1 MKLADVMDKVE
12 VGMKMVVRSEYN
24 PEYEVFGGKVVEK
37 KGVYLCLEV
46 DGILH
51 GLSAK
56 ENYEVLKLF
65 DKNGVELTER
75 DVWEIIEK
83 YVPEVE
89 SPEQV
94 YSAALDVWGCYTAE
108 VKRKVSFALAELMT
122 DDDMELFFDE
132 LSDKHRQI
140 ANLLGYEDDSEN
152 IDEETEDIIEELVE
166 NTEDYDPD
174 AYEEDGTEESLYLE
188 NTALKKLMEIQMML
202 EKIKQKDEQKESV
215 NA

>member
-65 DKNGVELTER
+65 NKNGVELIER

-122 DDDMELFFDE
+122 DDDMECFFDE

>member
-56 ENYEVLKLF
+56 ENYEVLKLL
-65 DKNGVELTER
+65 DKNGVELIER

-108 VKRKVSFALAELMT
+108 VKRKVSFALTEIMT
-122 DDDMELFFDE
+122 DDDMEWFFDE

-140 ANLLGYEDDSEN
+140 ANLLGYEDDCEN
-152 IDEETEDIIEELVE
+152 IDEETENIIEELVE
-166 NTEDYDPD
+166 NTEDYNPD
-174 AYEEDGTEESLYLE
+174 SYEEDGTEESLYLE

>member
-1 MKLADVMDKVE
+1 MKLADVMDKLE

-65 DKNGVELTER
+65 DKNGVELIER

-122 DDDMELFFDE
+122 DDDMECFFDE

-202 EKIKQKDEQKESV
+202 EKVKQKDEQKERV

>member
-65 DKNGVELTER
+65 DKNGVELIER

-122 DDDMELFFDE
+122 DDDIEWFFDE

>member
-65 DKNGVELTER
+65 DKNGVELIER

-122 DDDMELFFDE
+122 DDDMECFFDE

-152 IDEETEDIIEELVE
+152 IDEETEDIIEELGE

>member
-65 DKNGVELTER
+65 DKNGVELIER

-122 DDDMELFFDE
+122 DDDMEWFFDE

-166 NTEDYDPD
+166 NTEGYDPD
-174 AYEEDGTEESLYLE
+174 SYEEDGTEESLYLE

>member
-65 DKNGVELTER
+65 DKNGVELIER

-122 DDDMELFFDE
+122 DDDMECFFDE

-140 ANLLGYEDDSEN
+140 ANLLGFEDDSEN

>member
-65 DKNGVELTER
+65 DKNGVELIER

-83 YVPEVE
+83 YIPEVE

-94 YSAALDVWGCYTAE
+94 YTAALDVWGCYTAE

-122 DDDMELFFDE
+122 DDDMECFFDE

>member
-65 DKNGVELTER
+65 DKNGVELIER

-122 DDDMELFFDE
+122 DDDMEWFFDE

-152 IDEETEDIIEELVE
+152 IDEETEDIIEELVK
-166 NTEDYDPD
+166 NTEGYNPD

-202 EKIKQKDEQKESV
+202 EKAKQKDEQKERV

>member
-37 KGVYLCLEV
+37 NGVYLCLEV

-56 ENYEVLKLF
+56 ENYKVLKLF
-65 DKNGVELTER
+65 DKNGVELIER

-122 DDDMELFFDE
+122 DDDMECFFDE

>member
-1 MKLADVMDKVE
+1 MKLVDVMDKVE

-65 DKNGVELTER
+65 DKNGVELIER

-122 DDDMELFFDE
+122 DDDMEWFFDE

-140 ANLLGYEDDSEN
+140 ANLLGYEDNSEN

>member
-65 DKNGVELTER
+65 DKNGVELIER

-122 DDDMELFFDE
+122 DDDMEWFFDE

-202 EKIKQKDEQKESV
+202 EKVKQKDEQKERV

>member
-51 GLSAK
+51 GLFAK

-65 DKNGVELTER
+65 DKNGVELIER

-122 DDDMELFFDE
+122 DDDMECFFDE

-202 EKIKQKDEQKESV
+202 EKAKQKDEQKERV

>member
-65 DKNGVELTER
+65 DKNGVELIER

-122 DDDMELFFDE
+122 DDDMECFFDE

-202 EKIKQKDEQKESV
+202 EKIKQKYNEPI
-215 NA
+215 N

>member
-1 MKLADVMDKVE
+1 MRLADVMDRVE

-65 DKNGVELTER
+65 DKNGVELIER
-75 DVWEIIEK
+75 DVWKIIEK

-89 SPEQV
+89 SPEQI

-122 DDDMELFFDE
+122 DDDIEWFFDE

-140 ANLLGYEDDSEN
+140 ANLLGYEDDCEN
-152 IDEETEDIIEELVE
+152 IEAMNGETDA
-166 NTEDYDPD
+166 YDPD
-174 AYEEDGTEESLYLE
+174 IYEEDGTEESLYLE
-188 NTALKKLMEIQMML
+188 NTALKKLMEIQMIL
-202 EKIKQKDEQKESV
+202 EKVKQKDEQKESV

>member
-65 DKNGVELTER
+65 DKNGVELIER

-83 YVPEVE
+83 YIPEVE

-94 YSAALDVWGCYTAE
+94 YTAALDVWGCYTAE

-122 DDDMELFFDE
+122 DDDMEWFFDE

-202 EKIKQKDEQKESV
+202 EKIKQKDEQKERV

>member
-65 DKNGVELTER
+65 DKNGVELIER

-83 YVPEVE
+83 YIPEVE

-122 DDDMELFFDE
+122 DDDMEWFFDE

-188 NTALKKLMEIQMML
+188 NTALK
-202 EKIKQKDEQKESV
+202 
-215 NA
+215 N

>member
-65 DKNGVELTER
+65 DKNGVELIER

-83 YVPEVE
+83 YIPEVE

-122 DDDMELFFDE
+122 DDDMEWFFDE

-152 IDEETEDIIEELVE
+152 IDEETEDIIEERVE

>member
-65 DKNGVELTER
+65 DKNGVELIER

-122 DDDMELFFDE
+122 DDDMEWFFDE

-152 IDEETEDIIEELVE
+152 IDEETEDIIEERVE

>member
-65 DKNGVELTER
+65 DKNGVELIER

-83 YVPEVE
+83 YIPEVE

-122 DDDMELFFDE
+122 DDDMEWFFDE
-132 LSDKHRQI
+132 LSNKHRQI

-188 NTALKKLMEIQMML
+188 NTALKKLMEIEMML
-202 EKIKQKDEQKESV
+202 EKVKQKDEQKERV

>member
-65 DKNGVELTER
+65 DKNGVELIER

-108 VKRKVSFALAELMT
+108 VKRKVSFALAEIMT
-122 DDDMELFFDE
+122 DDDMEWFFDE

-140 ANLLGYEDDSEN
+140 ANLLGYEDDCEN
-152 IDEETEDIIEELVE
+152 IDEETENIIEELVE

-174 AYEEDGTEESLYLE
+174 SYEEDGTEESLYLE

>member
-65 DKNGVELTER
+65 DKNGVELIER

-122 DDDMELFFDE
+122 DDDMEWFFDE

-140 ANLLGYEDDSEN
+140 ANLLGYEDDSET
-152 IDEETEDIIEELVE
+152 IDEETEEIIEELVE

-202 EKIKQKDEQKESV
+202 EKVKQKDEQKERV

>member
-65 DKNGVELTER
+65 DKNGVELIER

-122 DDDMELFFDE
+122 DDDMECFFDE

-202 EKIKQKDEQKESV
+202 EKIKI
-215 NA
+215 

>member
-65 DKNGVELTER
+65 DKNGVELIER

-108 VKRKVSFALAELMT
+108 VKRKVSFALAEIMT
-122 DDDMELFFDE
+122 DDDMEWFFDE

-140 ANLLGYEDDSEN
+140 ANLLGYEDDCEN
-152 IDEETEDIIEELVE
+152 IEAMNRETDA
-166 NTEDYDPD
+166 YDPD
-174 AYEEDGTEESLYLE
+174 IYEEDGTEESLYLE
-188 NTALKKLMEIQMML
+188 NTALKKLMEIQMIL
-202 EKIKQKDEQKESV
+202 EKVKQKDEQKESV

>member
-37 KGVYLCLEV
+37 KGGYLCLEV

-65 DKNGVELTER
+65 DKNGVELIER

-122 DDDMELFFDE
+122 DDDMECFFDE

>member
-65 DKNGVELTER
+65 DKNGVELIER

-83 YVPEVE
+83 YIPEVE

-122 DDDMELFFDE
+122 DDDMECFFDE

>member
-65 DKNGVELTER
+65 DKNGVELIER

-89 SPEQV
+89 SPEQI

-122 DDDMELFFDE
+122 DDDMEWFFDE

-140 ANLLGYEDDSEN
+140 ANLLGYEDDCEN
-152 IDEETEDIIEELVE
+152 VDEETEDIIDELVE

-174 AYEEDGTEESLYLE
+174 AYEEDGTEEDLYL
-188 NTALKKLMEIQMML
+188 TDSVYKKLLEIQTIL
-202 EKIKQKDEQKESV
+202 QNANQKESV

>member
-65 DKNGVELTER
+65 DKNGVELIER

-83 YVPEVE
+83 YIPEVE

-122 DDDMELFFDE
+122 DDDMECFFDE

-202 EKIKQKDEQKESV
+202 EKIEQKDEQKESV

>member
-65 DKNGVELTER
+65 DKNGVELIER

-89 SPEQV
+89 SPEQI

-122 DDDMELFFDE
+122 DDDMEWFFDE
-132 LSDKHRQI
+132 LSDKYRQI
-140 ANLLGYEDDSEN
+140 ANLLGYEDDCEN
-152 IDEETEDIIEELVE
+152 VDEETEDIIDELVE

-174 AYEEDGTEESLYLE
+174 AYEEDGTEEDLYL
-188 NTALKKLMEIQMML
+188 TDSVYKKLLEIQMML
-202 EKIKQKDEQKESV
+202 EKAKQKDEQKESV

>member
-37 KGVYLCLEV
+37 KGVYLWLEV

-65 DKNGVELTER
+65 DKNGVELIER

-89 SPEQV
+89 SPEQI

-122 DDDMELFFDE
+122 DDDMEWFFDE

-140 ANLLGYEDDSEN
+140 ANLLGYEDDCEN
-152 IDEETEDIIEELVE
+152 IDEDMEALIDDMARDTDE
-166 NTEDYDPD
+166 YDPD
-174 AYEEDGTEESLYLE
+174 AYEEDGTEEGLYLNE
-188 NTALKKLMEIQMML
+188 NVIRKAGELK
-202 EKIKQKDEQKESV
+202 
-215 NA
+215 

>member
-65 DKNGVELTER
+65 DKNGVELIER

-83 YVPEVE
+83 YIPEVE

-122 DDDMELFFDE
+122 DDDMEWFFDE
-132 LSDKHRQI
+132 LSNKHRQI

-202 EKIKQKDEQKESV
+202 EKVKQKDEQKERV

>member
-65 DKNGVELTER
+65 DKNGVELIER

-108 VKRKVSFALAELMT
+108 VKRKVSFALAEIMT
-122 DDDMELFFDE
+122 DDDMEWFFDE

-174 AYEEDGTEESLYLE
+174 AYEEDGTEESLYLK

>member
-65 DKNGVELTER
+65 DKNGVEFIER

-122 DDDMELFFDE
+122 DDDMECFFDE

>member
-51 GLSAK
+51 GLFAK

-65 DKNGVELTER
+65 DKNGVELIER

-122 DDDMELFFDE
+122 DDDMECFFDE

-202 EKIKQKDEQKESV
+202 EKVKQKDEQKESV

>member
-65 DKNGVELTER
+65 DKNGVELIER

-122 DDDMELFFDE
+122 DDDMEYFFDE

>member
-65 DKNGVELTER
+65 DKNGVELIER

-89 SPEQV
+89 SPEQI

-122 DDDMELFFDE
+122 DDDMECFFDE

>member
-65 DKNGVELTER
+65 DKNGVELIER

-122 DDDMELFFDE
+122 DDDMECFFDE

-140 ANLLGYEDDSEN
+140 ANLLGYEDNSEN

-202 EKIKQKDEQKESV
+202 EKVKQKDEQKERV

>member
-65 DKNGVELTER
+65 DKNGVELIER

-122 DDDMELFFDE
+122 DDDMECFFDE

-152 IDEETEDIIEELVE
+152 IDEETEDIIEELVK

-202 EKIKQKDEQKESV
+202 EKVKQKDEQKERV

>member
-65 DKNGVELTER
+65 DKNGVELIER

-122 DDDMELFFDE
+122 DDDMECFFDE

-152 IDEETEDIIEELVE
+152 IDEETENIIEELVE